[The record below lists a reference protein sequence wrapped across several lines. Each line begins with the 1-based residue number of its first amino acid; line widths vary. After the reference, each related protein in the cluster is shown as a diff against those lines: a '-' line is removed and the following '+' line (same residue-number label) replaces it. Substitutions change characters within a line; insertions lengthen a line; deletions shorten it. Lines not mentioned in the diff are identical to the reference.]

1 MTKTIIEQADEIVG
15 VNPSGCL
22 LGDTGRDW
30 LRRGAYIEWMPK
42 QNGFHG
48 MDAPIA
54 SAGLEELAAYI
65 VRLHA
70 AYKPKGDG
78 LPDDWQVK
86 VVGTGAYC
94 VRVSPS
100 NDALGFEQST
110 ADAVMK
116 YIARCLSPATRR
128 FLAAFEC
135 VEQRPTD
142 IGCFAWGYLN
152 GEPVMVSGPPDG
164 EFPIPER
171 DVICFLRPRA
181 TK

>member
-15 VNPSGCL
+15 INVEAIGLAPEHKAM
-22 LGDTGRDW
+22 
-30 LRRGAYIEWMPK
+30 LRRGAYFDWLMK
-42 QNGFHG
+42 NV
-48 MDAPIA
+48 DADETMVCGTINHT
-54 SAGLEELAAYI
+54 AGWI

-70 AYKPKGDG
+70 ESKPKGDG

-164 EFPIPER
+164 NFPIPER
-171 DVICFLRPRA
+171 DVICYLKPREA
-181 TK
+181 K